1 MKLCS
6 GMTWMEWMNMRTDE
20 DIQREEQA
28 EAEALAS
35 FHLYSGDYYEEDE
48 TAEAA
53 NGTGDSSPA
62 WVPAPGT
69 TGTTG
74 TSSASRVHADTSG
87 HNFKSADAHA
97 PPALHHNSHHLS
109 PESPTSPNVTRHA
122 HSHGQT
128 HSAHSAHHHSSRQED
143 GHTGSEGAA
152 RAVSLEE
159 LSVPSCSDEDEEYDF
174 DDF

>member
-1 MKLCS
+1 
-6 GMTWMEWMNMRTDE
+6 MTWMEWMNMRTDE

-48 TAEAA
+48 AAEAA

-62 WVPAPGT
+62 WVPAPGA
-69 TGTTG
+69 GTTG
-74 TSSASRVHADTSG
+74 TVGNSSASRVHADASG

-109 PESPTSPNVTRHA
+109 PESPTSPSVTRHA
-122 HSHGQT
+122 HSHV
-128 HSAHSAHHHSSRQED
+128 HSAHSAHSGHHHSPRQED
-143 GHTGSEGAA
+143 GHAGSEGAA